1 MHEVPNP
8 VLGNSF
14 LEDPLPTER
23 IETKYRR
30 IITSIPVPESLD
42 ILRRGARV
50 FPRVNCY
57 QPPVVWDRAEG
68 FQVYDAWGNCWIDFS
83 STAVMANTGHG
94 HPKIR
99 QALAE
104 HIQRGL
110 LAQFS
115 FASEIRV
122 RLAERLLEIAPK
134 GMEKVY
140 FWTTGSE
147 AVESALRMARTYGMR
162 RHPEK
167 YHLISFT
174 EDYHGCTLG
183 AHQLSG
189 ISAAK
194 PWLTHPDV
202 AIHRLPFP
210 SMEGTGEG
218 TDWAAAFAADI
229 AECPVE
235 PSKVAA
241 VFIETLQGWGALPF
255 PAKYLQ
261 ALRAWADQHDVL
273 LVFDEI
279 QTGFGRTGRW
289 FAHEHYGVQP
299 DLICIGKGV
308 TSTLPLAAVLGPAQ
322 VLDLLEP
329 GEVTTTHAAHPLAC
343 AAAFANLEVI
353 HNEGLL
359 ESAERTGL
367 VIRAELNQLQNRWP
381 AHISN
386 VSGLGLLN
394 ALHLCNP
401 FTHTP
406 DPQLARDLTNAGV
419 RRGVMLFQVNRPTV
433 KICPPLVITEE
444 AAREG
449 IQALEEALE
458 IITN

>member
-30 IITSIPVPESLD
+30 IITPIPVPESLD
-42 ILRRGARV
+42 VLRRGARV

-122 RLAERLLEIAPK
+122 RLAERLLEIAPS

-189 ISAAK
+189 TSAAK
-194 PWLTHPDV
+194 PWLTRPDI

-210 SMEGTGEG
+210 SMPGDGER
-218 TDWAAAFAADI
+218 TDGAASFAADI
-229 AECPVE
+229 AKCPVE

-255 PAKYLQ
+255 PAAYLQ
-261 ALRAWADQHDVL
+261 SLRQWADQHDIL

-289 FAHEHYGVQP
+289 FAHEHYGVRP
-299 DLICIGKGV
+299 DLVCIGKGV
-308 TSTLPLAAVLGPAQ
+308 TSTLPLAAVLGPAR
-322 VLDLLEP
+322 VLDLLPP

-343 AAAFANLEVI
+343 AAAFANIEVI
-353 HNEGLL
+353 QSEGLL
-359 ESAERTGL
+359 ESAERTGQM
-367 VIRAELNQLQNRWP
+367 IRVELNRLRARWP
-381 AHISN
+381 AHISKAT
-386 VSGLGLLN
+386 GLGLLN
-394 ALHLCNP
+394 AIHLSHP
-401 FTHTP
+401 TTQAP
-406 DPQLARDLTNAGV
+406 DPRLARDLPM
-419 RRGVMLFQVNRPTV
+419 RGYD
-433 KICPPLVITEE
+433 E
-444 AAREG
+444 ASCYSR
-449 IQALEEALE
+449 
-458 IITN
+458 